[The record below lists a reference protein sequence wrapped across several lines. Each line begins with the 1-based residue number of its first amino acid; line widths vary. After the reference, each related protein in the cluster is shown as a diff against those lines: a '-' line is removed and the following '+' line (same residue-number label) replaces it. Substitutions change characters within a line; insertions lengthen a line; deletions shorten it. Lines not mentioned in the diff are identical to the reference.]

1 MVETVFTIS
10 LLVFIVFAG
19 LEISWA
25 MYKKAEIS
33 NAARLVVRAASL
45 ADATAES
52 VQAIAT
58 RQMSIAG
65 FSESQWQLD
74 LEPGDPS
81 AVAGGDPIL
90 AELTVDYSSVSLGKF
105 GGWIPVPDE
114 LSSVAVMLKEGVN

>member
-1 MVETVFTIS
+1 
-10 LLVFIVFAG
+10 